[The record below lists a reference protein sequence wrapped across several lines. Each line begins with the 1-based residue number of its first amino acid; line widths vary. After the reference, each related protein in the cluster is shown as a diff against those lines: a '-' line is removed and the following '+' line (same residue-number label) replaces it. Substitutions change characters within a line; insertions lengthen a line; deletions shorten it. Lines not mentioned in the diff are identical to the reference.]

1 MSKVEPPCYMR
12 HPKKSPDCPP
22 ADPLSVIASPLR
34 LQRRVGGPY
43 YLQLQRQ
50 IEALVHAGALP
61 AGSGMPSERDLADRL
76 GVSRATVK
84 RSYDELRRARL
95 LLSKG
100 RRGGTVVQNVP
111 QVSPMLDDLK
121 GFTAEMHELGHAPTT
136 RVIERV
142 VVTDRAAASIFNHS
156 SQARFLR
163 TVRLRLA
170 DGNPMSREIAWYDLG
185 LAPGLA
191 DWPGDTSVYVF
202 LRERCGLALT
212 WAQQTI
218 EAVTS
223 SPQETAAFG
232 FSAPS
237 PCLLLKRMSYTAD
250 GRLGEY
256 VEGTFRGD
264 AYRYRIKLGF

>member
-1 MSKVEPPCYMR
+1 MSYAITSQPPDR
-12 HPKKSPDCPP
+12 AADALP
-22 ADPLSVIASPLR
+22 AMLDQLR
-34 LQRRVGGPY
+34 LQERVGEPY

-50 IEALVHAGALP
+50 IESLVRSGALP
-61 AGSGMPSERDLADRL
+61 AGSGMPSERDLADQL
-76 GVSRATVK
+76 KISRATVK
-84 RSYDELRRARL
+84 RSYDELRRSHL
-95 LLSKG
+95 LFSKG
-100 RRGGTVVQNVP
+100 RRGGTVVQSVP
-111 QVSPMLDDLK
+111 QVSPMLHDLK
-121 GFTAEMHELGHAPTT
+121 GFTDEMHELGHTPST
-136 RVIERV
+136 RVLERAVVSDRV
-142 VVTDRAAASIFNHS
+142 VASIFNHP

-185 LAPGLA
+185 LAPALA
-191 DWPGDTSVYVF
+191 DWPGDSSAYVF
-202 LRERCGLALT
+202 LRERCGLNLT

-232 FSAPS
+232 FAAPS

-250 GRLGEY
+250 GKLGEY

-264 AYRYRIKLGF
+264 AYRYRVKLGI